1 MKQLQHH
8 MTPSLFSNSQHEGA
22 IFVLF
27 TLAVL
32 ITAIFLDFVNLLPG
46 EKVVHNEVNKIRI
59 FLRKISN
66 NIRS

>member
-8 MTPSLFSNSQHEGA
+8 MTPSLFSNLQHEGA